1 MLREAI
7 ATLHRPADDCVMIG
21 DSLSDIQAA
30 KTAIAMSIGYANKPH
45 KHDRMLALNPD
56 AIVDRIED
64 LIPRS

>member
-1 MLREAI
+1 
-7 ATLHRPADDCVMIG
+7 MIG